1 MELTKTI
8 LHPTIVTCH
17 LETKGKAIA
26 SQLSRK
32 TRLFVKARIAMAIVG
47 SLEQRGRVF
56 IKTLKTLGIVGYL
69 GYLGIVGTLRTLGS
83 LRSLKFLK
91 SLFLVLQ
98 ALLFDKVGI
107 IEIVD
112 AHGFAHL
119 VHCLCSRFT
128 SLFSTFL

>member
-1 MELTKTI
+1 
-8 LHPTIVTCH
+8 
-17 LETKGKAIA
+17 
-26 SQLSRK
+26 
-32 TRLFVKARIAMAIVG
+32 MAIVG
-47 SLEQRGRVF
+47 SLEQRGRDFKDLKDFRDCRVF
-56 IKTLKTLGIVGYL
+56 RVFRDSRDFKD
-69 GYLGIVGTLRTLGS
+69 LRS

-91 SLFLVLQ
+91 SLFLVFQ
-98 ALLFDKVGI
+98 TLLFDKVSI